1 MTSKDVSNRDLA
13 KMIENLAVSSAKGFE
28 RVDGKLDGLQ
38 NQISGVNNRIDD
50 LALNRAT
57 KDEIY
62 HLGLRVSKIEHKIG
76 FSKR

>member
-38 NQISGVNNRIDD
+38 NQISGVNLSSRSAC
-50 LALNRAT
+50 L
-57 KDEIY
+57 
-62 HLGLRVSKIEHKIG
+62 
-76 FSKR
+76 